1 MFSEVAENTTDINPK
16 FYEDPLRL
24 LVINIDG
31 KISECLKLRHLLVED
46 IVLVFF

>member
-1 MFSEVAENTTDINPK
+1 MFSEVAENTTDIPK
-16 FYEDPLRL
+16 FYKDPLRL

-46 IVLVFF
+46 IVLVLF